1 MVFQPGQSY
10 YVLTPSE
17 YADLLALAEEFE
29 LLDAFQNDFEQA
41 DDNNYYVITSSSKLT
56 SEELAFLDDNG
67 FMNIFNYIKSTQ
79 STSPL

>member
-41 DDNNYYVITSSSKLT
+41 DDNNYYVITSSSNLT